1 MTKINP
7 AILSWARETA
17 GFSLAELMPSADVGG
32 RGALVA
38 ARIVAMVMGLA
49 ARQKDHSV

>member
-1 MTKINP
+1 MK
-7 AILSWARETA
+7 SM
-17 GFSLAELMPSADVGG
+17 SGG

-49 ARQKDHSV
+49 ARQRYHSV